1 MKGERTR
8 RRVLDA
14 AVALFRSHGPAR
26 VTMAEVAEAAGLTRQ
41 AVYLHFPSRTR
52 LMLALIQHASAQLGA
67 PELFRRALELPTG
80 RAQLRG
86 SLRASARY
94 AARVHEIAAALD
106 AARAADPDA
115 QAAWE
120 SRMALRR
127 RQFHRAVRRLHA
139 EGQLRPEWTVGQVTD
154 AIWALSAPRGY
165 SDLVVERGWTLAD
178 YERFLLACA
187 GAYLKRR
194 V

>member
-67 PELFRRALELPTG
+67 PELFR
-80 RAQLRG
+80 
-86 SLRASARY
+86 RY